1 MLTQKT
7 FVIYY
12 GPHKKLSGTI
22 HKVLDGLSQNIDTLE
37 IDESVKMIIKR
48 TK

>member
-1 MLTQKT
+1 MLKQKN

-12 GPHKKLSGTI
+12 GPHKKLSGTLN
-22 HKVLDGLSQNIDTLE
+22 KVLDELSKNIDTLE